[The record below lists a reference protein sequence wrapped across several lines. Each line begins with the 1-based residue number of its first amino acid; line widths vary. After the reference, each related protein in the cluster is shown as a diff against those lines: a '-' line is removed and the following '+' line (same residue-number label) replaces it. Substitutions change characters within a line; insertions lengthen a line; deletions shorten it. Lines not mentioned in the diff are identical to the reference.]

1 MPIYLLHIPLLGNEN
16 MHSPVLLCIY
26 ADKIPAAMPNSAI
39 RALPN
44 AISRIFRGVRRPP
57 YIYYIGI
64 DAPADPDH
72 TPEIVVVPTTP

>member
-1 MPIYLLHIPLLGNEN
+1 MPIYLLHIPLFGNGN
-16 MHSPVLLCIY
+16 MHLPVLLCIY

-39 RALPN
+39 WALPN
-44 AISRIFRGVRRPP
+44 AISESFEVSVDRPIF
-57 YIYYIGI
+57 IIGI

>member
-1 MPIYLLHIPLLGNEN
+1 MLGNEN

-26 ADKIPAAMPNSAI
+26 ADKITAAMPNSAI
-39 RALPN
+39 GFAAMRFHESFEVSADR
-44 AISRIFRGVRRPP
+44 SIF
-57 YIYYIGI
+57 IIGI